1 MAKKNKRKS
10 NRKSSGFIVNA
21 VCNILC
27 YGIFV
32 ALIIAGIAMIYHWGF
47 PFVDTTNYYII
58 CAGSMLIFIGLIFL
72 TAGRVPDTVSTIL
85 AGLLLISIGI
95 MHPAVLF
102 LALCGVYVIFD
113 KILIITGHK
122 DVAEKIGG
130 KINAFLRKVFAHKL
144 KVNLEDMNQD
154 ARNKALGIKKVND
167 LSKKDEEQKTQEDTK
182 TPAAAAP
189 IETQATA
196 GVADTIE
203 APDTPASVNPI
214 TEPDRAASE
223 AMARPDP
230 GQFITNFIAGFIFT
244 VGGLMIT
251 FSSLAFLFFSSSIL
265 EQLPF
270 LLPGGIM
277 LIIGIWQLIKGFK
290 TFAKYSRKD

>member
-21 VCNILC
+21 VCNIL
-27 YGIFV
+27 FV

-47 PFVDTTNYYII
+47 PFVDATNYYII

-113 KILIITGHK
+113 KILIMTGHK
-122 DVAEKIGG
+122 NVAEKIGG

-144 KVNLEDMNQD
+144 KTNPEDMNQD

-167 LSKKDEEQKTQEDTK
+167 LSEQNEKEKLQEDAK

-189 IETQATA
+189 IETQSTA

-203 APDTPASVNPI
+203 APDTPASVTPI
-214 TEPDRAASE
+214 TEPDCAASE

-230 GQFITNFIAGFIFT
+230 GQFITNFVAGFIFT
-244 VGGLMIT
+244 VGGLMGT
-251 FSSLAFLFFSSSIL
+251 AFGLLFGMAEDSFLVALAPLLF
-265 EQLPF
+265 
-270 LLPGGIM
+270 GGTM
-277 LIIGIWQLIKGFK
+277 LIIGVYQLVKGFK
-290 TFAKYSRKD
+290 TFAKYSRKA